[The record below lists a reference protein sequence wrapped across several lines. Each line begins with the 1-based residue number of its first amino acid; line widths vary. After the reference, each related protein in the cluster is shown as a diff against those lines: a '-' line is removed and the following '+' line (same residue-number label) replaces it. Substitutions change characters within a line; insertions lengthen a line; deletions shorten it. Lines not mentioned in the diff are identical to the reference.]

1 MGNYK
6 SKEVNNNVA
15 LAQAQIHA
23 AVDEMSENNL
33 RTVSGDVDDEREAD
47 VDYALSV
54 AGTGSYNIK
63 YVLNLSLFL
72 IATIIEPVG
81 LSFVLPAAK
90 CDLNMSDTQRGFIA
104 SIPYIGLV
112 VTSFAWGYLVDTRG
126 RKNIVILSSFL
137 SGIFAIASAFMP
149 TFFTFALTKFLVIA
163 GPAAIPFTYI
173 GEIIPKKYRDT
184 ALSVT
189 NGLQMTGAVLVPL
202 LAWLVLS
209 FDFRIDFGS
218 YFFTPWRLLTIVN
231 ALPFIIS
238 SVLMSF
244 GPESPKYLLSK
255 GNHDESLQVLRTIY
269 AANKGKSPDDFPSL
283 PLLKPPYLKW
293 MILNGILLFGVFA
306 TLNGLNVWVPDL
318 LNRVFTSGYEGKT
331 ACAIISQRQNEK
343 VNEDTECDDSIGTL
357 TFVIRTIGSA
367 ACAVIGL
374 VAGSSVKLIGKK
386 FLLILVYMI
395 IGICI
400 VMINF
405 VTQQIVFAT
414 LLSSIALTALAIG
427 PINAF
432 SVQIF
437 PTHLRGMAISLTMM
451 SGRFGSIVGANVI
464 GSLINAAC
472 EVTFYSYG
480 GVLIDNRSTR
490 SFISPEKRK
499 HISLMQNNMNHL
511 QSVTSTHAS
520 NVHHEVANIPL
531 FSIFN
536 ESRYHKF
543 YIYNVDHRYDGLIGM
558 DLMSRLSADICLK
571 DKTLKTNSA
580 NISIAYNTDHELL
593 LDPRTEHRVRLPVN
607 QKDGFAILDY
617 KQFRD
622 GVRMPTAIVKCDN
635 YFAPTVIQNTTDLQ
649 MKLTITAPFKV
660 TEFYNDECFPYVSCV
675 VDKMNKTNLK
685 TITDVNDVH
694 PADQEMESAL
704 SVAGTGCYNIKYS
717 LVLALFLI
725 AATVELFGYS
735 YVLPAAKCDF
745 NMTDTERGYV
755 ASIPYVGLVATSF
768 VWGYLVDTCGR
779 KKVLVLSSLATVLA
793 WAILPFQFQVDFG
806 TLKFTEWRLLTI
818 VYSLPFIIS
827 AILLSFGPESPK
839 FLLSRGKHVESLQV
853 LGNIYAR
860 NSGKSP
866 IEYPIKQLKIENG
879 HEKTSFLKSLL
890 VQLNGLYICMPDVLN
905 VVLTSGR
912 DDMTACAVIAEK
924 NNATSTKLNSCH
936 NSVDPMTYV
945 THSAANASCALIALV
960 ASATVKIIG
969 KKFLLVVIYIAI
981 GTSIVLINFITHQ
994 TLLAILLAAMQVTA
1008 SAIGPLNTF
1017 SVQIF
1022 PTHLSVWTSFITT
1035 SKITRIEELNVDKI
1049 IIT

>member
-306 TLNGLNVWVPDL
+306 T
-318 LNRVFTSGYEGKT
+318 
-331 ACAIISQRQNEK
+331 
-343 VNEDTECDDSIGTL
+343 
-357 TFVIRTIGSA
+357 
-367 ACAVIGL
+367 
-374 VAGSSVKLIGKK
+374 
-386 FLLILVYMI
+386 
-395 IGICI
+395 
-400 VMINF
+400 
-405 VTQQIVFAT
+405 
-414 LLSSIALTALAIG
+414 
-427 PINAF
+427 
-432 SVQIF
+432 
-437 PTHLRGMAISLTMM
+437 GMAISLTMM

-1022 PTHLSVWTSFITT
+1022 PTHLRGMAISLTMMAGRCGSIIGASTSTVLINSDCGATFYGYGGLLLACGLLSLLLPKSLE
-1035 SKITRIEELNVDKI
+1035 SKS
-1049 IIT
+1049 

>member
-1 MGNYK
+1 MK
-6 SKEVNNNVA
+6 
-15 LAQAQIHA
+15 IHA

-149 TFFTFALTKFLVIA
+149 TFFTFALTKFLVSLCIA

-238 SVLMSF
+238 SVLMYF

-269 AANKGKSPDDFPSL
+269 AANKGKSPDDFPIKRLKMENSEKEKPSFVKSLMMQSL

-480 GVLIDNRSTR
+480 GVLI
-490 SFISPEKRK
+490 
-499 HISLMQNNMNHL
+499 
-511 QSVTSTHAS
+511 V
-520 NVHHEVANIPL
+520 
-531 FSIFN
+531 
-536 ESRYHKF
+536 
-543 YIYNVDHRYDGLIGM
+543 
-558 DLMSRLSADICLK
+558 
-571 DKTLKTNSA
+571 
-580 NISIAYNTDHELL
+580 
-593 LDPRTEHRVRLPVN
+593 
-607 QKDGFAILDY
+607 
-617 KQFRD
+617 
-622 GVRMPTAIVKCDN
+622 
-635 YFAPTVIQNTTDLQ
+635 
-649 MKLTITAPFKV
+649 
-660 TEFYNDECFPYVSCV
+660 
-675 VDKMNKTNLK
+675 
-685 TITDVNDVH
+685 
-694 PADQEMESAL
+694 
-704 SVAGTGCYNIKYS
+704 
-717 LVLALFLI
+717 
-725 AATVELFGYS
+725 
-735 YVLPAAKCDF
+735 
-745 NMTDTERGYV
+745 
-755 ASIPYVGLVATSF
+755 
-768 VWGYLVDTCGR
+768 CG
-779 KKVLVLSSLATVLA
+779 
-793 WAILPFQFQVDFG
+793 
-806 TLKFTEWRLLTI
+806 
-818 VYSLPFIIS
+818 
-827 AILLSFGPESPK
+827 LLSFILP
-839 FLLSRGKHVESLQV
+839 R
-853 LGNIYAR
+853 A
-860 NSGKSP
+860 
-866 IEYPIKQLKIENG
+866 
-879 HEKTSFLKSLL
+879 KTNK
-890 VQLNGLYICMPDVLN
+890 
-905 VVLTSGR
+905 
-912 DDMTACAVIAEK
+912 
-924 NNATSTKLNSCH
+924 
-936 NSVDPMTYV
+936 
-945 THSAANASCALIALV
+945 
-960 ASATVKIIG
+960 
-969 KKFLLVVIYIAI
+969 
-981 GTSIVLINFITHQ
+981 
-994 TLLAILLAAMQVTA
+994 
-1008 SAIGPLNTF
+1008 
-1017 SVQIF
+1017 
-1022 PTHLSVWTSFITT
+1022 
-1035 SKITRIEELNVDKI
+1035 
-1049 IIT
+1049 